1 MVVVGGE
8 EGAER
13 RREVVGWGGGG
24 VEGLD
29 GRGEGGGG
37 GGAVLGLR
45 FADDFEGD
53 VDGVV
58 VGGEGGH
65 AEPVEEEVLL
75 VAQQHAQGAGETA
88 LGAQAHNGGAHLGVD
103 LAVAAK
109 QGGAVDAG
117 GPRVADGFLA
127 PRVVLAVGGGYVYG
141 RGDGRRRV
149 SGEERLLPNEVAE
162 FTRQLEETGESR
174 AGRGG
179 VGR

>member
-1 MVVVGGE
+1 MVVGK

-13 RREVVGWGGGG
+13 RREVVGRGGGG

-29 GRGEGGGG
+29 GRAEGGGG

-75 VAQQHAQGAGETA
+75 IAQQHAQGAGEAA
-88 LGAQAHNGGAHLGVD
+88 LGAQALNGGAHLGVD
-103 LAVAAK
+103 LAVAA
-109 QGGAVDAG
+109 
-117 GPRVADGFLA
+117 
-127 PRVVLAVGGGYVYG
+127 
-141 RGDGRRRV
+141 
-149 SGEERLLPNEVAE
+149 
-162 FTRQLEETGESR
+162 
-174 AGRGG
+174 
-179 VGR
+179 